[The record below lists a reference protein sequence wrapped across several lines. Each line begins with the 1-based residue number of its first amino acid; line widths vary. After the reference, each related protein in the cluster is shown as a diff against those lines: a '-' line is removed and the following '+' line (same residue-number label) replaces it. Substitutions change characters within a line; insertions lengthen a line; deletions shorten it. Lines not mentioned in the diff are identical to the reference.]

1 MKDIRI
7 EEFDVLTIRKMTEDN
22 VRNIKALPIKE
33 DSSFVYVL
41 TAGEENGNI
50 EEIKFKFGKE
60 VELIKIDEGKLDFFI
75 QMVYLG
81 QKQDSEEIIMK
92 NAIAEKASDIHF
104 EPYKDK
110 VMVRYRIDGLLK
122 VKYIMTKTEYQS
134 LVSKIKINA
143 GLDITERRKP
153 QDGKISLKHNKYT
166 YDIRV
171 SITPVIFGEK
181 IVLRVFYGNISKYSL
196 DNLKLVKEQLVVLE
210 KIIKRKTGMVIVN
223 GPTGSGK
230 STTLYTIL
238 QHENTPDINIITLED
253 PVEVIIPGINQVMVN
268 TKESINFAEGI
279 KSALRQDPDVIM
291 LGEIRDED
299 TAEMAIRAA
308 LTGHKVYTTIHC
320 KEPRE
325 VYFRLE
331 EMGVK
336 KYLIKDALIG
346 IISQRLIRLLCDSC
360 KVEDEIDGKGRVYY
374 KRGKG
379 CEKCSFTGYLGR
391 SLVAAVYYLDKRTR
405 EQLGNIYDNERILS
419 NELMKDNLDYL
430 LAQGSISQGDYQ
442 DFIEREEII
451 AREDEDSFQ

>member
-1 MKDIRI
+1 MQEIKI
-7 EEFDVLTIRKMTEDN
+7 EEFDILTIRKITEDN
-22 VRNIKALPIKE
+22 AKNLKVLPFKE
-33 DSSFVYVL
+33 DSSFVYII
-41 TAGEENGNI
+41 AAEEEEKKI

-60 VELIKIDEGKLDFFI
+60 VVLIKADEGKVDFFI
-75 QMVYLG
+75 NMVYLG
-81 QKQDSEEIIMK
+81 EKENSEQIIMA
-92 NAIAEKASDIHF
+92 NAIDEKASDIHF

-110 VMVRYRIDGLLK
+110 VIIRFRIDGVLK
-122 VKYIMTKTEYQS
+122 VKYIMTKIEYQS
-134 LVSKIKINA
+134 LVSKIKISA

-153 QDGKISLKHNKYT
+153 QDGKISLKHNKNT

-196 DNLKLVKEQLVVLE
+196 ENLNFVKEQREILE
-210 KIIKRKTGMVIVN
+210 KIIKRKTGMMIVN

-253 PVEVIIPGINQVMVN
+253 PVEVILPGVNQVMVN
-268 TKESINFAEGI
+268 TKESINFADGI
-279 KSALRQDPDVIM
+279 KSAMRQDPDIIM

-346 IISQRLIRLLCDSC
+346 IISQRLIRLLCDNC
-360 KVEDEIDGKGRVYY
+360 KEDDGINGKGNKIY

-379 CEKCSFTGYLGR
+379 CEKCSFTGYVGR
-391 SLVAAVYYLDKRTR
+391 GLVAAIYYLDKKSRD
-405 EQLGNIYDNERILS
+405 QLGNIYDNESILS
-419 NELMKDNLDYL
+419 NELMKGNLDYL
-430 LAQGSISQGDYQ
+430 LDHGNISKDDYN
-442 DFIEREEII
+442 DFIEREEIEI
-451 AREDEDSFQ
+451 QGK

>member
-1 MKDIRI
+1 MKEIRI

-22 VRNIKALPIKE
+22 ARNIKALPIKE
-33 DSSFVYVL
+33 DNSFVYVL

-153 QDGKISLKHNKYT
+153 QDGKISLKHNKNT

-196 DNLKLVKEQLVVLE
+196 DNLKLVKEQLAVLE

-253 PVEVIIPGINQVMVN
+253 PVEVIMPGINQVMVN

-360 KVEDEIDGKGRVYY
+360 KVEDDTDGKGRVHY